1 MATVIITAFDAA
13 SAFHPRGHLDALFT
27 CHLNENCLPA
37 LLWGL
42 LSLSTSL
49 SSVPALWGSGL

>member
-1 MATVIITAFDAA
+1 MATVIITASDAA
-13 SAFHPRGHLDALFT
+13 SAFHLRGHLDALFT
-27 CHLNENCLPA
+27 CHLSENCLPV

-49 SSVPALWGSGL
+49 SSVPAL